1 LADGSFDPR
10 SFFSSFMGPVAGFI
24 MSSSPI
30 RVSCTTSR
38 AEITPI
44 IASQVA
50 ARLQLRQDR
59 GDVLLDEQKV
69 RDDDIAV
76 AHRAPRF
83 LQRGRVLGPFGGG
96 MDRNLQPGNSPDS
109 RSDTRA
115 AGPAAWL
122 SSVTITTR

>member
-1 LADGSFDPR
+1 
-10 SFFSSFMGPVAGFI
+10 

-44 IASQVA
+44 IASHLSRRA
-50 ARLQLRQDR
+50 CRSGQDR
-59 GDVLLDEQKV
+59 GDVLLDEQQV

-76 AHRAPRF
+76 ATALRF

-96 MDRNLQPGNSPDS
+96 MDRNVRPGNSPDS
-109 RSDTRA
+109 RSETRA